1 MKAGTLINI
10 VLRGLSLA
18 VRKSNQTKRIDQAE
32 KRRRISIIK
41 GLQAG
46 PEKDRLLMELLDDE

>member
-1 MKAGTLINI
+1 MKATSVIN
-10 VLRGLSLA
+10 VLLRGLSLA

-41 GLQAG
+41 GLKAG
-46 PEKDRLLMELLDDE
+46 PEKDRLLMELLEEE